1 MKKTFRLLSV
11 LLLGAT
17 VWSCSYDDSALWDKV
32 NDLDG
37 RVQTLETTVK
47 GMNTSIT
54 SLKGIVEALD
64 GGKVITKTESTADG
78 YILTLS
84 DGSTLTLKNGKDG
97 KDAPVI
103 GVKADTDGVYYWTVT
118 TDGKTEFLKDAEG
131 GKLKV
136 SGTTP
141 VMGVDSEGYWTVD
154 TGNGVQRIL
163 SDGKPV
169 KAQGQDGDSFI
180 KSVTI
185 VGKKVVFT
193 LMDGGVLEMELTNM
207 RILTFEDEASSS
219 YWTSLIDNPQYD
231 GKLLYGESGAE
242 STYYS
247 WIDNNNTFLAHEFE
261 VDKDSYMAY
270 WVGGEAISNYVET
283 DLKKGDFDIQL
294 SVPVKDPVTEFG
306 GNNGSKNFC
315 VHYGYGSTE
324 QYEASLKNIYFS
336 DGNARVIDHMF
347 VCPTTYVLNAEKN
360 GNGITD
366 KIGPNDW
373 FKIIAIGVDADGN
386 KTGTSEFY
394 LAKDGKMVEN
404 WTRWDL
410 HSLGKV
416 MMVYFNMEG
425 SVTNKNGLSLPAY
438 FAYDDVAV
446 RFDN

>member
-185 VGKKVVFT
+185 IGKKVVFT
-193 LMDGGVLEMELTNM
+193 LMDGGVLEMELSSM
-207 RILTFEDEASSS
+207 RILTFEDGAGSS
-219 YWTSLIDNPQYD
+219 YWASLIDDSQSN
-231 GKLLYGESGAE
+231 GKLLYGESGAG
-242 STYYS
+242 STFYS
-247 WIDNNNTFLAHEFE
+247 WIDEGNTLLAHEFE
-261 VDKDSYMAY
+261 VNKDQGMAY
-270 WVGGEAISNYVET
+270 WSGGEAISNYVET
-283 DLKKGDFDIQL
+283 NLKNGTSNFQL
-294 SVPVKDPVTEFG
+294 SVPMKDPVTGFG
-306 GNNGSKNFC
+306 GHNGSKNFC
-315 VHYGYGSTE
+315 VHYDSYLNS
-324 QYEASLKNIYFS
+324 QSLYFS
-336 DGNARVIDHMF
+336 DGEARVIDHMF
-347 VCPTTYVLNAEKN
+347 VAPTTYLLNVEKN
-360 GNGITD
+360 GNDFSG

-373 FKIIAIGVDADGN
+373 FKITATGVDANGEN
-386 KTGTSEFY
+386 TGTCDFY
-394 LAKDGKMVEN
+394 LAKDGKMVED
-404 WTRWDL
+404 WTCWDL

-416 MMVYFNMEG
+416 MVVYFKMDG
-425 SVTNKNGLSLPAY
+425 SVTNQYGSTLPAY

>member
-54 SLKGIVEALD
+54 SLKGIVDALN

-78 YILTLS
+78 YVLTLS

-103 GVKADTDGVYYWTVT
+103 GVKADTDGVYYWTIT

-131 GKLKV
+131 SKLKV

-185 VGKKVVFT
+185 IGKKVVFT

-207 RILTFEDEASSS
+207 RILTFEDEAGSS
-219 YWTSLIDNPQYD
+219 YWASLIDNPQSN
-231 GKLLYGESGAE
+231 GKLLYGESGAG

-247 WIDNNNTFLAHEFE
+247 WIDNNNTLLAHDFE
-261 VDKDSYMAY
+261 VNKDQGMAY
-270 WVGGEAISNYVET
+270 WSGGEAVSNYVET
-283 DLKKGDFDIQL
+283 NLENGTSDFQL
-294 SVPVKDPVTEFG
+294 SVPMKDPVTEFG
-306 GNNGSKNFC
+306 GHNGSKNFC
-315 VHYGYGSTE
+315 VHYDSYLNS
-324 QYEASLKNIYFS
+324 QSLYFS
-336 DGNARVIDHMF
+336 DGEARVIDHMF
-347 VCPTTYVLNAEKN
+347 VAPTTYLLNVEKN
-360 GNGITD
+360 GNKFSG

-373 FKIIAIGVDADGN
+373 FKITATGVDANGEN
-386 KTGTSEFY
+386 TGTCDFY
-394 LAKDGKMVEN
+394 LAKDGKMVED

-416 MMVYFNMEG
+416 MVVYFKMDG
-425 SVTNKNGLSLPAY
+425 SVTNQYGSTLPAY

>member
-54 SLKGIVEALD
+54 SLKGIVDALN

-78 YILTLS
+78 YVLTLS

-103 GVKADTDGVYYWTVT
+103 GVKADTDGVYYWTIT

-185 VGKKVVFT
+185 IGKKVVFT

-207 RILTFEDEASSS
+207 RILTFEDEEGSS
-219 YWTSLIDNPQYD
+219 YWSSLIDNPQSN
-231 GKLLYGESGAE
+231 GKLLYGESGAG

-247 WIDNNNTFLAHEFE
+247 WIDNNNTLLAHDFE
-261 VDKDSYMAY
+261 VNKDQGMAY
-270 WVGGEAISNYVET
+270 WSGGEAVSNYVET
-283 DLKKGDFDIQL
+283 NLENGTSDFQL
-294 SVPVKDPVTEFG
+294 SVPMKDPVTEFG
-306 GNNGSKNFC
+306 GHNGSKNFC
-315 VHYGYGSTE
+315 VHYDSYLNS
-324 QYEASLKNIYFS
+324 QSLYFS
-336 DGNARVIDHMF
+336 DGEARVIDHMF
-347 VCPTTYVLNAEKN
+347 VAPTTYLLNVEKN
-360 GNGITD
+360 GNKFSG

-373 FKIIAIGVDADGN
+373 FKITATGVDANGEN
-386 KTGTSEFY
+386 TGTCDFY
-394 LAKDGKMVEN
+394 LAKDGKMVED

-416 MMVYFNMEG
+416 MVVYFKMDG
-425 SVTNKNGLSLPAY
+425 SVTNQYGSTLPAY

>member
-54 SLKGIVEALD
+54 SLKGIVDALN

-78 YILTLS
+78 YVLTLS

-103 GVKADTDGVYYWTVT
+103 GVKADTDGVYYWTIT

-169 KAQGQDGDSFI
+169 QAQGQDGDSFI

-219 YWTSLIDNPQYD
+219 YWTSLIDNPQYQ

-247 WIDNNNTFLAHEFE
+247 WIDEGNTLLAHEFE
-261 VDKDSYMAY
+261 VNIDGGKAFWS
-270 WVGGEAISNYVET
+270 GGEAISNYVET
-283 DLKKGDFDIQL
+283 DLEKGAPEYQL
-294 SVPVKDPVTEFG
+294 SVPMKDAVTGFG
-306 GNNGSKNFC
+306 GHNGSKNFC
-315 VHYGYGSTE
+315 VHYDSYLNSP
-324 QYEASLKNIYFS
+324 SFYFS
-336 DGNARVIDHMF
+336 DGESRVIDHMF
-347 VCPTTYVLNAEKN
+347 VAPTTYLLNVEKN
-360 GNGITD
+360 GDNQSG
-366 KIGPNDW
+366 KIGPDDW
-373 FKIIAIGVDADGN
+373 LKITATGMDADGVI
-386 KTGTSEFY
+386 TETCDFY
-394 LAKDGKMVEN
+394 LAKDGKLVED

-416 MMVYFNMEG
+416 MTVQFKMYGTVMNAY
-425 SVTNKNGLSLPAY
+425 GLSIPTY

>member
-54 SLKGIVEALD
+54 SLKGIVDALN

-78 YILTLS
+78 YVLTLS

-103 GVKADTDGVYYWTVT
+103 GVKADTDGVYYWTIT

-185 VGKKVVFT
+185 IGKKVVFT

-207 RILTFEDEASSS
+207 RILTFEDEAGSS
-219 YWTSLIDNPQYD
+219 YWASLIDNPQSN
-231 GKLLYGESGAE
+231 GKLLYGESGAG

-247 WIDNNNTFLAHEFE
+247 WIDNNNTLLAHDFE
-261 VDKDSYMAY
+261 VNKDQGMAY
-270 WVGGEAISNYVET
+270 WSGGEAVSNYVET
-283 DLKKGDFDIQL
+283 NLENGTSDFQL
-294 SVPVKDPVTEFG
+294 SVPMKDPVTEFG
-306 GNNGSKNFC
+306 GHNGSKNFC
-315 VHYGYGSTE
+315 VHYDSYLNS
-324 QYEASLKNIYFS
+324 QSLYFS
-336 DGNARVIDHMF
+336 DGEARVIDHMF
-347 VCPTTYVLNAEKN
+347 VAPTTYLLNVEKN
-360 GNGITD
+360 GNKFSG

-373 FKIIAIGVDADGN
+373 FKITATGVDANGEN
-386 KTGTSEFY
+386 TGTCDFY
-394 LAKDGKMVEN
+394 LAKDGKMVED

-416 MMVYFNMEG
+416 MVVYFKMDG
-425 SVTNKNGLSLPAY
+425 SVTNQYGSTLPAY

>member
-54 SLKGIVEALD
+54 SLKGIVDALN

-78 YILTLS
+78 YVLTLS

-103 GVKADTDGVYYWTVT
+103 GVKADTDGVYYWTIT

-131 GKLKV
+131 SKLKV

-185 VGKKVVFT
+185 IGKKVVFT

-207 RILTFEDEASSS
+207 RILTFEDEAGSS
-219 YWTSLIDNPQYD
+219 YWASLIDNPQYD
-231 GKLLYGESGAE
+231 GKLLYGESGAG
-242 STYYS
+242 STFYS
-247 WIDNNNTFLAHEFE
+247 WIDEGNTLLAHEFE
-261 VDKDSYMAY
+261 VNKDQGMAY
-270 WVGGEAISNYVET
+270 WSGGEAISNYVET
-283 DLKKGDFDIQL
+283 NLENVAFEYQL
-294 SVPVKDPVTEFG
+294 SVPMKDAVTGFG
-306 GNNGSKNFC
+306 GHNGSKNFC
-315 VHYGYGSTE
+315 VHYDSYLNSP
-324 QYEASLKNIYFS
+324 SFYFS
-336 DGNARVIDHMF
+336 DGEARVIDHMF
-347 VCPTTYVLNAEKN
+347 VGPTTYLLNVEKN
-360 GNGITD
+360 GNNQSG

-373 FKIIAIGVDADGN
+373 LKITATGMDADGVI
-386 KTGTSEFY
+386 TETCDFY
-394 LAKDGKMVEN
+394 LAKDGKLVED

-416 MMVYFNMEG
+416 MTVQFKMYGTVMNAY
-425 SVTNKNGLSLPAY
+425 GLSIPTY

>member
-54 SLKGIVEALD
+54 SLKGIVDALN

-78 YILTLS
+78 YVLTLS

-103 GVKADTDGVYYWTVT
+103 GVKADTDGVYYWTIT

-163 SDGKPV
+163 RDGKPV

-185 VGKKVVFT
+185 IGKKVVFT
-193 LMDGGVLEMELTNM
+193 LMDGGVLEMELSSM
-207 RILTFEDEASSS
+207 RILTFEDGAGSS
-219 YWTSLIDNPQYD
+219 YWASLIDDSQSN
-231 GKLLYGESGAE
+231 GKLLYGESGAG
-242 STYYS
+242 STFYS
-247 WIDNNNTFLAHEFE
+247 WIDEGNTLLAHEFE
-261 VDKDSYMAY
+261 VNKDQGMAY
-270 WVGGEAISNYVET
+270 WSGGEAISNYVET
-283 DLKKGDFDIQL
+283 NLKNGTSNFQL
-294 SVPVKDPVTEFG
+294 SVPMKDPVTGFG
-306 GNNGSKNFC
+306 GHNGSKNFC
-315 VHYGYGSTE
+315 VHYDSYLNS
-324 QYEASLKNIYFS
+324 QSLYFS
-336 DGNARVIDHMF
+336 DGEARVIDHMF
-347 VCPTTYVLNAEKN
+347 VAPTTYLLNVEKN
-360 GNGITD
+360 GNDFSG

-373 FKIIAIGVDADGN
+373 FKITATGVDANGEN
-386 KTGTSEFY
+386 TGTCDFY
-394 LAKDGKMVEN
+394 LAKDGKMVED
-404 WTRWDL
+404 WTCWDL

-416 MMVYFNMEG
+416 MVVYFKMDG
-425 SVTNKNGLSLPAY
+425 SVTNQYGSTLPAY

>member
-54 SLKGIVEALD
+54 SLKGIVDALN

-78 YILTLS
+78 YVLTLS

-103 GVKADTDGVYYWTVT
+103 GVKADTDGVYYWTIT

-131 GKLKV
+131 SKLKV

-185 VGKKVVFT
+185 IGKKVVFT
-193 LMDGGVLEMELTNM
+193 LIDGGVLEMELTNM
-207 RILTFEDEASSS
+207 RILTFEDEAGSS
-219 YWTSLIDNPQYD
+219 YWASLIDNHQSN
-231 GKLLYGESGAE
+231 GKLLYGESGAG

-247 WIDNNNTFLAHEFE
+247 WIDNNNTLLAHDFE
-261 VDKDSYMAY
+261 VNKDQGMAY
-270 WVGGEAISNYVET
+270 WSGGEAVSNYVET
-283 DLKKGDFDIQL
+283 NLENGTSDFQL
-294 SVPVKDPVTEFG
+294 SVPMKDPVTEFG
-306 GNNGSKNFC
+306 GHNGSKNFC
-315 VHYGYGSTE
+315 VHYDSYLNS
-324 QYEASLKNIYFS
+324 QSLYFS
-336 DGNARVIDHMF
+336 DGEARVIDHMF
-347 VCPTTYVLNAEKN
+347 VAPTTYLLNVEKN
-360 GNGITD
+360 GNKFSG

-373 FKIIAIGVDADGN
+373 FKITATGVDANGEN
-386 KTGTSEFY
+386 TGTCDFY
-394 LAKDGKMVEN
+394 LAKDGKMVED

-416 MMVYFNMEG
+416 MVVYFKMDG
-425 SVTNKNGLSLPAY
+425 SVTNQYGSTLPAY

>member
-103 GVKADTDGVYYWTVT
+103 GVKADTDGVYYWTIT

-185 VGKKVVFT
+185 IGKKVVFT
-193 LMDGGVLEMELTNM
+193 LMDGGVLEMELSSM
-207 RILTFEDEASSS
+207 RILTFEDGAGSS
-219 YWTSLIDNPQYD
+219 YWASLIDDSQSN
-231 GKLLYGESGAE
+231 GKLLYGESGAG
-242 STYYS
+242 STFYS
-247 WIDNNNTFLAHEFE
+247 WIDEGNTLLAHEFE
-261 VDKDSYMAY
+261 VNKDQGMAY
-270 WVGGEAISNYVET
+270 WSGGEAISNYVET
-283 DLKKGDFDIQL
+283 NLKNGTSNFQL
-294 SVPVKDPVTEFG
+294 SVPMKDPVTGFG
-306 GNNGSKNFC
+306 GHNGSKNFC
-315 VHYGYGSTE
+315 VHYDSYLNS
-324 QYEASLKNIYFS
+324 QSLYFS
-336 DGNARVIDHMF
+336 DGEARVIDHMF
-347 VCPTTYVLNAEKN
+347 VAPTTYLLNVEKN
-360 GNGITD
+360 GNDFSG

-373 FKIIAIGVDADGN
+373 FKITATGVDANGEN
-386 KTGTSEFY
+386 TGTCDFY
-394 LAKDGKMVEN
+394 LAKDGKMVED
-404 WTRWDL
+404 WTCWDL

-416 MMVYFNMEG
+416 MVVYFKMDG
-425 SVTNKNGLSLPAY
+425 SVTNQYGSTLPAY

>member
-103 GVKADTDGVYYWTVT
+103 GVKADTDGVYYWTIT

-185 VGKKVVFT
+185 IGKKVVFT
-193 LMDGGVLEMELTNM
+193 LMDGGVLEMELSSM
-207 RILTFEDEASSS
+207 RILTFEDGAGSS
-219 YWTSLIDNPQYD
+219 YWASLIDDSQSN
-231 GKLLYGESGAE
+231 GKLLYGESGAG
-242 STYYS
+242 STFYS
-247 WIDNNNTFLAHEFE
+247 WIDEGNTLLAHEFE
-261 VDKDSYMAY
+261 VNKDQGMAY
-270 WVGGEAISNYVET
+270 WSGGEAISNYVET
-283 DLKKGDFDIQL
+283 NLKNGTSNFQL
-294 SVPVKDPVTEFG
+294 SVPMKDPVTGFG
-306 GNNGSKNFC
+306 GHNGSKNFC
-315 VHYGYGSTE
+315 VHYDSYLNS
-324 QYEASLKNIYFS
+324 QSLYFS
-336 DGNARVIDHMF
+336 DGEARVIDHMF
-347 VCPTTYVLNAEKN
+347 VAPTTYLLNVEKN
-360 GNGITD
+360 GNDFSG

-373 FKIIAIGVDADGN
+373 FKITATGVDANGEN
-386 KTGTSEFY
+386 TGTCDFY
-394 LAKDGKMVEN
+394 LAKDGKMVED
-404 WTRWDL
+404 WTCWDL

-416 MMVYFNMEG
+416 MVVYFKMDG
-425 SVTNKNGLSLPAY
+425 SVTNQYGLSLPAY

>member
-103 GVKADTDGVYYWTVT
+103 GVKADTDGVYYWTIT
-118 TDGKTEFLKDAEG
+118 TGGKTEFLKDAEG
-131 GKLKV
+131 SKLKV

-185 VGKKVVFT
+185 IGKKVVFT
-193 LMDGGVLEMELTNM
+193 LMDGGVLEMELSSM
-207 RILTFEDEASSS
+207 RILTFEDGAGSS
-219 YWTSLIDNPQYD
+219 YWASLIDDSQSN
-231 GKLLYGESGAE
+231 GKLLYGESGAG
-242 STYYS
+242 STFYS
-247 WIDNNNTFLAHEFE
+247 WIDEGNTLLAHEFE
-261 VDKDSYMAY
+261 VNKDQGMAY
-270 WVGGEAISNYVET
+270 WSGGEAISNYVET
-283 DLKKGDFDIQL
+283 NLKNGTSNFQL
-294 SVPVKDPVTEFG
+294 SVPMKDPVTGFG
-306 GNNGSKNFC
+306 GHNGSKNFC
-315 VHYGYGSTE
+315 VHYDSYLNS
-324 QYEASLKNIYFS
+324 QSLYFS
-336 DGNARVIDHMF
+336 DGEARVIDHMF
-347 VCPTTYVLNAEKN
+347 VAPTTYLLNVEKN
-360 GNGITD
+360 GNDFSG

-373 FKIIAIGVDADGN
+373 FKITATGVDANGEN
-386 KTGTSEFY
+386 TGTCDFY
-394 LAKDGKMVEN
+394 LAKDGKMVED
-404 WTRWDL
+404 WTCWDL

-416 MMVYFNMEG
+416 MVVYFKMDG
-425 SVTNKNGLSLPAY
+425 SVTNQYGSTLPAY

>member
-11 LLLGAT
+11 FLLGAT

-103 GVKADTDGVYYWTVT
+103 GVKADTDGVYYWTIT

-185 VGKKVVFT
+185 IGKKVVFT
-193 LMDGGVLEMELTNM
+193 LMDGGVLEMELSSM
-207 RILTFEDEASSS
+207 RILTFEDGAGSS
-219 YWTSLIDNPQYD
+219 YWASLIDDSQSN
-231 GKLLYGESGAE
+231 GKLLYGESGAG
-242 STYYS
+242 STFYS
-247 WIDNNNTFLAHEFE
+247 WIDEGNTLLAHEFE
-261 VDKDSYMAY
+261 VNKDQGMAY
-270 WVGGEAISNYVET
+270 WSGGEAISNYVET
-283 DLKKGDFDIQL
+283 NLKNGTSNFQL
-294 SVPVKDPVTEFG
+294 SVPMKDPVTGFG
-306 GNNGSKNFC
+306 GHNGSKNFC
-315 VHYGYGSTE
+315 VHYDSYLNS
-324 QYEASLKNIYFS
+324 QSLYFS
-336 DGNARVIDHMF
+336 DGEARVIDHMF
-347 VCPTTYVLNAEKN
+347 VAPTTYLLNVEKN
-360 GNGITD
+360 GNDFSG

-373 FKIIAIGVDADGN
+373 FKITATGVDANGEN
-386 KTGTSEFY
+386 TGTCDFY
-394 LAKDGKMVEN
+394 LAKDGKMVED
-404 WTRWDL
+404 WTCWDL

-416 MMVYFNMEG
+416 MVVYFKMDG
-425 SVTNKNGLSLPAY
+425 SVTNQYGSTLPAY

>member
-54 SLKGIVEALD
+54 SLKGIVDALN

-78 YILTLS
+78 YVLTLS

-103 GVKADTDGVYYWTVT
+103 GVKADTDGVYYWTIT
-118 TDGKTEFLKDAEG
+118 TDGKTEFLKDTEG

-185 VGKKVVFT
+185 IGKKVVFT

-207 RILTFEDEASSS
+207 RILTFEDEEGSS
-219 YWTSLIDNPQYD
+219 YWASLIDNPQSN
-231 GKLLYGESGAE
+231 GKLLYGESGAG

-247 WIDNNNTFLAHEFE
+247 WIDNNNTLLAHEFE
-261 VDKDSYMAY
+261 VNKDQGMAY
-270 WVGGEAISNYVET
+270 WSGGEAVSNYVET
-283 DLKKGDFDIQL
+283 NLENGTSDFQL
-294 SVPVKDPVTEFG
+294 SVPMKDPVTEFG
-306 GNNGSKNFC
+306 GHNGSKNFC
-315 VHYGYGSTE
+315 VHYDSYLNS
-324 QYEASLKNIYFS
+324 QSLYFS
-336 DGNARVIDHMF
+336 DGEARVIDHMF
-347 VCPTTYVLNAEKN
+347 VAPTTYLLNVEKN
-360 GNGITD
+360 GNKFSG

-373 FKIIAIGVDADGN
+373 FKITATGVDANGEN
-386 KTGTSEFY
+386 TGTCDFY
-394 LAKDGKMVEN
+394 LAKDGKMVED

-416 MMVYFNMEG
+416 MVVYFKMDG
-425 SVTNKNGLSLPAY
+425 SVTNQYGSTLPAY

>member
-54 SLKGIVEALD
+54 SLKGIVDALN

-78 YILTLS
+78 YVLTLS

-103 GVKADTDGVYYWTVT
+103 GVKADTDGVYYWTIT

-185 VGKKVVFT
+185 IGKKVVFT
-193 LMDGGVLEMELTNM
+193 LMDGGVLEMELSSM
-207 RILTFEDEASSS
+207 RILTFEDGAGSS
-219 YWTSLIDNPQYD
+219 YWASLIDDSQSN
-231 GKLLYGESGAE
+231 GKLLYGESGAG
-242 STYYS
+242 STFYS
-247 WIDNNNTFLAHEFE
+247 WIDEGNTLLAHEFE
-261 VDKDSYMAY
+261 VNKDQGMAY
-270 WVGGEAISNYVET
+270 WSGGEAISNYVET
-283 DLKKGDFDIQL
+283 NLKNGTSNFQL
-294 SVPVKDPVTEFG
+294 SVPMKDPVTGFG
-306 GNNGSKNFC
+306 GHNGSKNFC
-315 VHYGYGSTE
+315 VHYDSYLNS
-324 QYEASLKNIYFS
+324 QSLYFS
-336 DGNARVIDHMF
+336 DGEARVIDHMF
-347 VCPTTYVLNAEKN
+347 VAPTTYLLNVEKN
-360 GNGITD
+360 GNDFSG

-373 FKIIAIGVDADGN
+373 FKITATGVDANGEN
-386 KTGTSEFY
+386 TGTCDFY
-394 LAKDGKMVEN
+394 LAKDGKMVED
-404 WTRWDL
+404 WTCWDL

-416 MMVYFNMEG
+416 MVVYFKMDG
-425 SVTNKNGLSLPAY
+425 SVTNQYGSTLPAY

>member
-103 GVKADTDGVYYWTVT
+103 GVKADTDGVYYWTIT

-131 GKLKV
+131 SKLKV

-185 VGKKVVFT
+185 IGKKVVFT
-193 LMDGGVLEMELTNM
+193 LMDGGVLEMELSSM
-207 RILTFEDEASSS
+207 RILTFEDGAGSS
-219 YWTSLIDNPQYD
+219 YWASLIDDSQSN
-231 GKLLYGESGAE
+231 GKLLYGESGAG
-242 STYYS
+242 STFYS
-247 WIDNNNTFLAHEFE
+247 WIDEGNTLLAHEFE
-261 VDKDSYMAY
+261 VNKDQGMAY
-270 WVGGEAISNYVET
+270 WSGGEAISNYVET
-283 DLKKGDFDIQL
+283 NLKNGTSNFQL
-294 SVPVKDPVTEFG
+294 SVPMKDPVTGFG
-306 GNNGSKNFC
+306 GHNGSKNFC
-315 VHYGYGSTE
+315 VHYDSYLNS
-324 QYEASLKNIYFS
+324 QSLYFS
-336 DGNARVIDHMF
+336 DGEARVIDHMF
-347 VCPTTYVLNAEKN
+347 VAPTTYLLNVEKN
-360 GNGITD
+360 GNDFSG

-373 FKIIAIGVDADGN
+373 FKITATGVDANGEN
-386 KTGTSEFY
+386 TGTCDFY
-394 LAKDGKMVEN
+394 LAKDGKMVED
-404 WTRWDL
+404 WTCWDL

-416 MMVYFNMEG
+416 MVVYFKMDG
-425 SVTNKNGLSLPAY
+425 SVTNQYGSTLPAY

>member
-11 LLLGAT
+11 FLLGAT

-54 SLKGIVEALD
+54 SLKGIVDALN

-78 YILTLS
+78 YVLTLS

-103 GVKADTDGVYYWTVT
+103 GVKADTDGVYYWTIT

-193 LMDGGVLEMELTNM
+193 LMDGGVLEMELSSM
-207 RILTFEDEASSS
+207 RILTFEDGAGSS
-219 YWTSLIDNPQYD
+219 YWASLIDDSQSN
-231 GKLLYGESGAE
+231 GKLLYGESGAG
-242 STYYS
+242 STFYS
-247 WIDNNNTFLAHEFE
+247 WIDEGNTLLAHEFE
-261 VDKDSYMAY
+261 VNKDQGMAY
-270 WVGGEAISNYVET
+270 WSGGEAISNYVET
-283 DLKKGDFDIQL
+283 NLKNGTSNFQL
-294 SVPVKDPVTEFG
+294 SVPMKDPVTGFG
-306 GNNGSKNFC
+306 GHNGSKNFC
-315 VHYGYGSTE
+315 VHYDSYLNS
-324 QYEASLKNIYFS
+324 QSLYFS
-336 DGNARVIDHMF
+336 DGEARVIDHMF
-347 VCPTTYVLNAEKN
+347 VAPTTYLLNVEKN
-360 GNGITD
+360 GNDFSG

-373 FKIIAIGVDADGN
+373 FKITATGVDANGEN
-386 KTGTSEFY
+386 TGTCDFY
-394 LAKDGKMVEN
+394 LAKDGKMVED
-404 WTRWDL
+404 WTCWDL

-416 MMVYFNMEG
+416 MVVYFKMDG
-425 SVTNKNGLSLPAY
+425 SVTNQYGSTLPAY

>member
-185 VGKKVVFT
+185 IGKKVVFT
-193 LMDGGVLEMELTNM
+193 LMDGGVLEMELSSM
-207 RILTFEDEASSS
+207 RILTFEDGAGSS
-219 YWTSLIDNPQYD
+219 YWASLIDDSQSN
-231 GKLLYGESGAE
+231 GKLLYGESGAG
-242 STYYS
+242 STFYS
-247 WIDNNNTFLAHEFE
+247 WIDEGNTLLAHEFE
-261 VDKDSYMAY
+261 VNKDQGMAY
-270 WVGGEAISNYVET
+270 WSGGEAISNYVET
-283 DLKKGDFDIQL
+283 NLKNGTSNFQL
-294 SVPVKDPVTEFG
+294 SVPMKDPVTGFG
-306 GNNGSKNFC
+306 GHNGSKNFC
-315 VHYGYGSTE
+315 VHYDSYLNS
-324 QYEASLKNIYFS
+324 QSLYFS
-336 DGNARVIDHMF
+336 DGEARVIDHMF
-347 VCPTTYVLNAEKN
+347 VAPTTYLLNVEKN
-360 GNGITD
+360 GNDFSG
-366 KIGPNDW
+366 KICPNDW
-373 FKIIAIGVDADGN
+373 FKITATGVDANGEN
-386 KTGTSEFY
+386 TGTCDFY
-394 LAKDGKMVEN
+394 LAKDGKMVED
-404 WTRWDL
+404 WTCWDL

-416 MMVYFNMEG
+416 MVVYFKMDG
-425 SVTNKNGLSLPAY
+425 SVTNQYGSTLPAY

>member
-1 MKKTFRLLSV
+1 M
-11 LLLGAT
+11 
-17 VWSCSYDDSALWDKV
+17 
-32 NDLDG
+32 
-37 RVQTLETTVK
+37 
-47 GMNTSIT
+47 
-54 SLKGIVEALD
+54 
-64 GGKVITKTESTADG
+64 
-78 YILTLS
+78 
-84 DGSTLTLKNGKDG
+84 KNGKDG

-103 GVKADTDGVYYWTVT
+103 GVKADTDGVYYRTIT

-185 VGKKVVFT
+185 IGKRVVFT

-207 RILTFEDEASSS
+207 RILTFEDEAGSS
-219 YWTSLIDNPQYD
+219 YWASLIDNPQSN
-231 GKLLYGESGAE
+231 GKLLYGESGAG

-247 WIDNNNTFLAHEFE
+247 WIDNNNTLLAHYFE
-261 VDKDSYMAY
+261 VNKDQSMAY
-270 WVGGEAISNYVET
+270 WSGGEAVSNYVET
-283 DLKKGDFDIQL
+283 NLENGTSDFQL
-294 SVPVKDPVTEFG
+294 SVPMKDPVTEFG
-306 GNNGSKNFC
+306 GHNGSKNFC
-315 VHYGYGSTE
+315 VHYDSYLNS
-324 QYEASLKNIYFS
+324 QSLYFS
-336 DGNARVIDHMF
+336 DGEARVIDHMF
-347 VCPTTYVLNAEKN
+347 VAPTTYLLNVEKN
-360 GNGITD
+360 GNKFSG

-373 FKIIAIGVDADGN
+373 FKITATGVDANGEN
-386 KTGTSEFY
+386 TGTCDFY
-394 LAKDGKMVEN
+394 LAKDGKMVED

-416 MMVYFNMEG
+416 MVVYFKMDG
-425 SVTNKNGLSLPAY
+425 SVTNQYGSTLPAY

>member
-54 SLKGIVEALD
+54 SLKGIVEALG

-78 YILTLS
+78 YVLTLS

-103 GVKADTDGVYYWTVT
+103 GVKADTDGVYYWTIT

-207 RILTFEDEASSS
+207 RILTFEDEASNS
-219 YWTSLIDNPQYD
+219 YWTSLIDNPQYQ

-242 STYYS
+242 STFYS
-247 WIDNNNTFLAHEFE
+247 WIDEGNTLLAHEFE
-261 VDKDSYMAY
+261 VDKDNDMAY
-270 WVGGEAISNYVET
+270 WLGGEAISNYVET
-283 DLKKGDFDIQL
+283 DLKKGDFHIQL
-294 SVPVKDPVTEFG
+294 SVPVKDPVTGFG

-315 VHYGYGSTE
+315 VHFGYGSTE
-324 QYEASLKNIYFS
+324 QYEASLKNIYFN
-336 DGNARVIDHMF
+336 DGKARVIDHMF

-360 GNGITD
+360 GNGVTD

-425 SVTNKNGLSLPAY
+425 SVTNQFGLSLPAY

>member
-54 SLKGIVEALD
+54 SLKGIVDALN

-78 YILTLS
+78 YVLTLS

-103 GVKADTDGVYYWTVT
+103 GVKADTDGVYYWTIT
-118 TDGKTEFLKDAEG
+118 TDGKTEFLKDTEG
-131 GKLKV
+131 CKLKV

-185 VGKKVVFT
+185 IGKKVVFT

-207 RILTFEDEASSS
+207 RILTFEDEEGSS
-219 YWTSLIDNPQYD
+219 YWASLIDNPQSN
-231 GKLLYGESGAE
+231 GKLLYGESGAG
-242 STYYS
+242 STFYS
-247 WIDNNNTFLAHEFE
+247 WIDNNNTLLAHEFE
-261 VDKDSYMAY
+261 VNKDQGMAY
-270 WVGGEAISNYVET
+270 WSGGEAVSNYVET
-283 DLKKGDFDIQL
+283 NLENGTSDFQL
-294 SVPVKDPVTEFG
+294 SVPMKDPVTEFG
-306 GNNGSKNFC
+306 GHNGSKNFC
-315 VHYGYGSTE
+315 VHYDSYLNS
-324 QYEASLKNIYFS
+324 QSLYFS
-336 DGNARVIDHMF
+336 DGEARVIDHMF
-347 VCPTTYVLNAEKN
+347 VAPTTYLLNVEKN
-360 GNGITD
+360 GNKFSG

-373 FKIIAIGVDADGN
+373 FKITATGVDANGEN
-386 KTGTSEFY
+386 TGTCDFY
-394 LAKDGKMVEN
+394 LAKDGKMVED

-416 MMVYFNMEG
+416 MVVYFKMDG
-425 SVTNKNGLSLPAY
+425 SVTNQYGSTLPAY

>member
-54 SLKGIVEALD
+54 SLKGIVDALN

-78 YILTLS
+78 YVLTLS

-103 GVKADTDGVYYWTVT
+103 GVKADTDGVYYWTIT

-185 VGKKVVFT
+185 IGKKVVFT

-207 RILTFEDEASSS
+207 RILTFEDEAGSS
-219 YWTSLIDNPQYD
+219 YWASLIDNPQSN
-231 GKLLYGESGAE
+231 GKLLYGESGAG

-247 WIDNNNTFLAHEFE
+247 WIDNNNTLLAHDFE
-261 VDKDSYMAY
+261 VNKDQGMAY
-270 WVGGEAISNYVET
+270 WSGGEAVSNYVET
-283 DLKKGDFDIQL
+283 NLENGTSDSQL
-294 SVPVKDPVTEFG
+294 SVPMKDPVTEFG
-306 GNNGSKNFC
+306 GHNGSKNFC
-315 VHYGYGSTE
+315 VHYDSYLNS
-324 QYEASLKNIYFS
+324 QSLYFS
-336 DGNARVIDHMF
+336 DGEARVIDHMF
-347 VCPTTYVLNAEKN
+347 VAPTTYLLNVEKN
-360 GNGITD
+360 GNKFSG

-373 FKIIAIGVDADGN
+373 FKITATGVDANGEN
-386 KTGTSEFY
+386 TGTCDFY
-394 LAKDGKMVEN
+394 LAKDGKMVED

-416 MMVYFNMEG
+416 MVVYFKMDG
-425 SVTNKNGLSLPAY
+425 SVTNQYGSTLPAY

>member
-11 LLLGAT
+11 LLLCAT

-54 SLKGIVEALD
+54 SLKGIVDALN

-78 YILTLS
+78 YVLTLS

-103 GVKADTDGVYYWTVT
+103 GVKADTDGVYYWTIT

-185 VGKKVVFT
+185 IGKKVVFT

-207 RILTFEDEASSS
+207 RILTFEDEEGSS
-219 YWTSLIDNPQYD
+219 YWSSLIDNPQSN
-231 GKLLYGESGAE
+231 GKLLYGESGAG

-247 WIDNNNTFLAHEFE
+247 WIDNNNTLLAHDFE
-261 VDKDSYMAY
+261 VNKDQGMAY
-270 WVGGEAISNYVET
+270 WSGGEAVSNYVET
-283 DLKKGDFDIQL
+283 NLENGTSDFQL
-294 SVPVKDPVTEFG
+294 SVPMKDPVTEFG
-306 GNNGSKNFC
+306 GHNGSKNFC
-315 VHYGYGSTE
+315 VHYDSYLNS
-324 QYEASLKNIYFS
+324 QSLYFS
-336 DGNARVIDHMF
+336 DGEARVIDHMF
-347 VCPTTYVLNAEKN
+347 VAPTTYLLNVEKN
-360 GNGITD
+360 GNKFSG

-373 FKIIAIGVDADGN
+373 FKITATGVDANGEN
-386 KTGTSEFY
+386 TGTCDFY
-394 LAKDGKMVEN
+394 LAKDGKMVED

-416 MMVYFNMEG
+416 MVVYFKMDG
-425 SVTNKNGLSLPAY
+425 SVTNQYGSTLPAY

>member
-54 SLKGIVEALD
+54 SLKGIVDALN

-78 YILTLS
+78 YVLTLS

-103 GVKADTDGVYYWTVT
+103 GVKADTDGVYYWTIT

-131 GKLKV
+131 SKLKV

-141 VMGVDSEGYWTVD
+141 VMGVDCEGYWTVD

-185 VGKKVVFT
+185 IGKKVVFT

-207 RILTFEDEASSS
+207 RILTFEDEEGSS
-219 YWTSLIDNPQYD
+219 YWASLIDNPQSN
-231 GKLLYGESGAE
+231 GKLLYGESGAG

-247 WIDNNNTFLAHEFE
+247 WIDNNNTLLAHEFE
-261 VDKDSYMAY
+261 VNKDQGMAY
-270 WVGGEAISNYVET
+270 WSGGEAVSNYVET
-283 DLKKGDFDIQL
+283 NLENGTSDFQL
-294 SVPVKDPVTEFG
+294 SVPMKDPVTEFG
-306 GNNGSKNFC
+306 GHNGSKNFC
-315 VHYGYGSTE
+315 VHYDSYLNS
-324 QYEASLKNIYFS
+324 QSLYFS
-336 DGNARVIDHMF
+336 DGEARVIDHMF
-347 VCPTTYVLNAEKN
+347 VAPTTYLLNVEKN
-360 GNGITD
+360 GNKFSG

-373 FKIIAIGVDADGN
+373 FKITATGVDANGEN
-386 KTGTSEFY
+386 TGTCDFY
-394 LAKDGKMVEN
+394 LAKDGKMVED

-416 MMVYFNMEG
+416 MVVYFKMDG
-425 SVTNKNGLSLPAY
+425 SVTNQYGSTLPAY

>member
-54 SLKGIVEALD
+54 SLKGIVDALN

-78 YILTLS
+78 YVLTLS

-103 GVKADTDGVYYWTVT
+103 GVKADTDGVYYWTIT

-136 SGTTP
+136 SGSTP

-185 VGKKVVFT
+185 IGKKVVFT

-207 RILTFEDEASSS
+207 RILTFEDEAGSS
-219 YWTSLIDNPQYD
+219 YWSSLIDDSQSN
-231 GKLLYGESGAE
+231 GKLLYGESGAG

-247 WIDNNNTFLAHEFE
+247 WIDNNNTLLAHDFE
-261 VDKDSYMAY
+261 VNKDQGMAY
-270 WVGGEAISNYVET
+270 WSGGEAVSNYVET
-283 DLKKGDFDIQL
+283 NLENGTSDFQL
-294 SVPVKDPVTEFG
+294 SVPMKDPVTEFG
-306 GNNGSKNFC
+306 GHNGSKNFC
-315 VHYGYGSTE
+315 VHYDSYLNS
-324 QYEASLKNIYFS
+324 QSLYFS
-336 DGNARVIDHMF
+336 DGEARVIDHMF
-347 VCPTTYVLNAEKN
+347 VAPTTYLLNVEKN
-360 GNGITD
+360 GNKFSG

-373 FKIIAIGVDADGN
+373 FKITATGVDANGEN
-386 KTGTSEFY
+386 TGTCDFY
-394 LAKDGKMVEN
+394 LAKDGKMVED

-416 MMVYFNMEG
+416 MVVYFKMDG
-425 SVTNKNGLSLPAY
+425 SVTNQYGSTLPAY

>member
-54 SLKGIVEALD
+54 SLKGIVDALN

-78 YILTLS
+78 YVLTLS

-103 GVKADTDGVYYWTVT
+103 GVKADTDGVYYWTIT

-185 VGKKVVFT
+185 IGKKVVFT

-207 RILTFEDEASSS
+207 RILTFEDEAGSS
-219 YWTSLIDNPQYD
+219 YWASLIDNPQSN
-231 GKLLYGESGAE
+231 GKLLYGESGAG

-247 WIDNNNTFLAHEFE
+247 WIDNNNTLLAHDFE
-261 VDKDSYMAY
+261 VNKDQGMAY
-270 WVGGEAISNYVET
+270 WSGGEAVSNYVET
-283 DLKKGDFDIQL
+283 NLENGTSDTQL
-294 SVPVKDPVTEFG
+294 SVPMKDPVTEFG
-306 GNNGSKNFC
+306 GHNGSKNFC
-315 VHYGYGSTE
+315 VHYDSYLNS
-324 QYEASLKNIYFS
+324 QSLYFS
-336 DGNARVIDHMF
+336 DGEARVIDHMF
-347 VCPTTYVLNAEKN
+347 VAPTTYLLNVEKN
-360 GNGITD
+360 GNKFSG

-373 FKIIAIGVDADGN
+373 FKITATGVDANGEN
-386 KTGTSEFY
+386 TGTCDFY
-394 LAKDGKMVEN
+394 LAKDGKMVED

-416 MMVYFNMEG
+416 MVVYFKMDG
-425 SVTNKNGLSLPAY
+425 SVTNQYGSTLPAY

>member
-54 SLKGIVEALD
+54 SLKGIVDALN

-78 YILTLS
+78 YVLTLS

-103 GVKADTDGVYYWTVT
+103 GVKADTDGVYYWTIT

-185 VGKKVVFT
+185 IGKKVVFT

-207 RILTFEDEASSS
+207 RILTFEDEAGSS
-219 YWTSLIDNPQYD
+219 YWASLIDDSQSN
-231 GKLLYGESGAE
+231 GKLLYGESGAG

-247 WIDNNNTFLAHEFE
+247 WIDNNNTLLAHDFE
-261 VDKDSYMAY
+261 VNKDQGMAY
-270 WVGGEAISNYVET
+270 WSGGEAVSNYVET
-283 DLKKGDFDIQL
+283 NLENGTSDFQL
-294 SVPVKDPVTEFG
+294 SVPMKDPVTEFG
-306 GNNGSKNFC
+306 GHNGSKNFC
-315 VHYGYGSTE
+315 VHYDSYLNS
-324 QYEASLKNIYFS
+324 QSLYFS
-336 DGNARVIDHMF
+336 DGEARVIDHMF
-347 VCPTTYVLNAEKN
+347 VAPTTYLLNVEKN
-360 GNGITD
+360 GNKFSG

-373 FKIIAIGVDADGN
+373 FKITATGVDANGEN
-386 KTGTSEFY
+386 TGTCDFY
-394 LAKDGKMVEN
+394 LAKDGKMVED

-416 MMVYFNMEG
+416 MVVYFKMDG
-425 SVTNKNGLSLPAY
+425 SVTNQYGSTLPAY

>member
-54 SLKGIVEALD
+54 SLKGIVDALN

-78 YILTLS
+78 YVLTLS

-103 GVKADTDGVYYWTVT
+103 GVKADTDGVYYWTIT

-136 SGTTP
+136 SGITP

-185 VGKKVVFT
+185 IGKKVVFT

-207 RILTFEDEASSS
+207 RILTFEDEAGSS
-219 YWTSLIDNPQYD
+219 YWASLIDNPQSN
-231 GKLLYGESGAE
+231 GKLLYGESGAG

-247 WIDNNNTFLAHEFE
+247 WIDNNNTLLAHDFE
-261 VDKDSYMAY
+261 VNKDQGMAY
-270 WVGGEAISNYVET
+270 WSGGEAVSNYVET
-283 DLKKGDFDIQL
+283 NLENGTSDTQL
-294 SVPVKDPVTEFG
+294 SVPMKDPVTEFG
-306 GNNGSKNFC
+306 GHNGSKNFC
-315 VHYGYGSTE
+315 VHYDSYLNS
-324 QYEASLKNIYFS
+324 QSLYFS
-336 DGNARVIDHMF
+336 DGEARVIDHMF
-347 VCPTTYVLNAEKN
+347 VAPTTYLLNVEKN
-360 GNGITD
+360 GNKFSG

-373 FKIIAIGVDADGN
+373 FKITATGVDANGEN
-386 KTGTSEFY
+386 TGTCDFY
-394 LAKDGKMVEN
+394 LAKDGKMVED

-416 MMVYFNMEG
+416 MVVYFKMDG
-425 SVTNKNGLSLPAY
+425 SVTNQYGSTLPAY

>member
-78 YILTLS
+78 YVLTLS

-103 GVKADTDGVYYWTVT
+103 GVKADTDGVYYWTIT

-185 VGKKVVFT
+185 IGKKVVFT
-193 LMDGGVLEMELTNM
+193 LMDGGVLEMELSSM
-207 RILTFEDEASSS
+207 RILTFEDGAGSS
-219 YWTSLIDNPQYD
+219 YWASLIDDSQSN
-231 GKLLYGESGAE
+231 GKLLYGESGAG
-242 STYYS
+242 STFYS
-247 WIDNNNTFLAHEFE
+247 WIDEGNTLLAHEFE
-261 VDKDSYMAY
+261 VNKDQGMAY
-270 WVGGEAISNYVET
+270 WSGGEAISNYVET
-283 DLKKGDFDIQL
+283 NLKNGTSNFQL
-294 SVPVKDPVTEFG
+294 SVPMKDPVTGFG
-306 GNNGSKNFC
+306 GHNGSKNFC
-315 VHYGYGSTE
+315 VHYDSYLNS
-324 QYEASLKNIYFS
+324 QSLYFS
-336 DGNARVIDHMF
+336 DGEARVIDHMF
-347 VCPTTYVLNAEKN
+347 VAPTTYLLNVEKN
-360 GNGITD
+360 GNDFSG

-373 FKIIAIGVDADGN
+373 FKITATGVDANGEN
-386 KTGTSEFY
+386 TGTCDFY
-394 LAKDGKMVEN
+394 LAKDGKMVED
-404 WTRWDL
+404 WTCWDL

-416 MMVYFNMEG
+416 MVVYFKMDG
-425 SVTNKNGLSLPAY
+425 SVTNQYGSTLPAY